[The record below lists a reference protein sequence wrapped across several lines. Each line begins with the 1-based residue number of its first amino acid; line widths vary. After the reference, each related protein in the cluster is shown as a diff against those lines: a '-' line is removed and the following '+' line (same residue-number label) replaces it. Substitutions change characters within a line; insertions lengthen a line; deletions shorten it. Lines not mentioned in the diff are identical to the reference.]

1 MQEDW
6 VKDGEGRRRRAH
18 KRYVDVFMRL
28 TDEGR
33 FDPLIV
39 MWPDGRAFPIAEVL
53 DRGSFG
59 PAFRGVFDRALSRA
73 HRGSRDQ
80 SFSRATR
87 IRCDARQ
94 AARRAMVGRGVR
106 VRSRDRRRSGRCESQ
121 GCEGFGDWAAARLE
135 GGAAGVCDVRL
146 GRAFEA
152 RYPAQARIR

>member
-39 MWPDGRAFPIAEVL
+39 MLPDGRAFPIAEVL

-59 PAFRGVFDRALSRA
+59 PAFRGVSTARYRV
-73 HRGSRDQ
+73 RIGSRVTNLFLERHVFD
-80 SFSRATR
+80 ATLGKPP
-87 IRCDARQ
+87 
-94 AARRAMVGRGVR
+94 VVR
-106 VRSRDRRRSGRCESQ
+106 WWV
-121 GCEGFGDWAAARLE
+121 
-135 GGAAGVCDVRL
+135 
-146 GRAFEA
+146 EA
-152 RYPAQARIR
+152 YG

>member
-39 MWPDGRAFPIAEVL
+39 MWPDGRAFPISEVL

-59 PAFRGVFDRALSRA
+59 PAYRGVS
-73 HRGSRDQ
+73 
-80 SFSRATR
+80 T
-87 IRCDARQ
+87 ARY
-94 AARRAMVGRGVR
+94 RVR
-106 VRSRDRRRSGRCESQ
+106 VGSHVTNLFLERHVFDATLGKPPVVRWWVEAYIVSIRGGRVGAGAPCAVGSSYAFAPEVAFF
-121 GCEGFGDWAAARLE
+121 GEGASSFASPAVRARMF
-135 GGAAGVCDVRL
+135 A
-146 GRAFEA
+146 
-152 RYPAQARIR
+152 